1 MWALLAGGFPGSAP
15 AGVNCAPRPCA
26 LHILRIRDPLRGSTQ
41 GKNPPISGA
50 SRVTAC
56 PTVTIRRWP
65 AAALNDEG
73 TGQGQQTSQ
82 VLSLPDLEAT
92 GRTGPEGACR
102 SPGDSLDQLSQLPP
116 GPWPPSSSC
125 HLPSGEQT
133 PRNAFSYPPF
143 QYSLYLYLC
152 TGPACTYTPRPTFTP
167 PFSLK
172 QETLEASTGAYRA
185 MKERRAPSGEAP
197 RGRTHRL
204 GLRTPSEPGP
214 AATGAQQPC
223 LGCSGRFEP
232 LRILAWALHAPVR
245 MCPLCKP
252 CHHTEALLKL
262 PGATQGRALW
272 QPPLGS
278 SSASA

>member
-1 MWALLAGGFPGSAP
+1 MGSEFRAARQTGRQETWEMWTLLAGGFPGSAP

-26 LHILRIRDPLRGSTQ
+26 MHILRIRDPLRGFTQ
-41 GKNPPISGA
+41 GKNPPLSGA

-125 HLPSGEQT
+125 HLPSGERT
-133 PRNAFSYPPF
+133 PRNAFSYPPI
-143 QYSLYLYLC
+143 SVL
-152 TGPACTYTPRPTFTP
+152 PACTYTLRPTFTL

-172 QETLEASTGAYRA
+172 QEASSGAYGA

-197 RGRTHRL
+197 QAVPTV
-204 GLRTPSEPGP
+204 
-214 AATGAQQPC
+214 
-223 LGCSGRFEP
+223 
-232 LRILAWALHAPVR
+232 WA
-245 MCPLCKP
+245 
-252 CHHTEALLKL
+252 
-262 PGATQGRALW
+262 
-272 QPPLGS
+272 
-278 SSASA
+278 